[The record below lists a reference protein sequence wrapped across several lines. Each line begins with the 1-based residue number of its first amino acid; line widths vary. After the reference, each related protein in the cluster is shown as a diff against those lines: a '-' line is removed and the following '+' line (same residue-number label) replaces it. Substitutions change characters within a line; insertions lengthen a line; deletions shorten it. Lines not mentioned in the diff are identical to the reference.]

1 MIALLH
7 CRFLEKALEAGRQH
21 RSRTS
26 DRQTCPICWQSVAPG
41 IWALSQHQQM
51 SENCK
56 MWQRRQQHSQASAG
70 QDAAPPAAVKAPAAP
85 SGEPDRMSCP
95 RCGRS
100 IRAQDDWARYQ
111 HSEQCHPE
119 FITADFSRACILQV
133 QSGRREKAR
142 AKEEPVSAE
151 GKGRARSSQKTAPKP
166 KVREPHAVFDVCV

>member
-1 MIALLH
+1 MPFSIADSLRKPWRLGGSIDQGPATGKRAQFAGKVWRPESGH
-7 CRFLEKALEAGRQH
+7 CRNT
-21 RSRTS
+21 SR
-26 DRQTCPICWQSVAPG
+26 C
-41 IWALSQHQQM
+41 
-51 SENCK
+51 
-56 MWQRRQQHSQASAG
+56 RRIAKCGNGVKQHSQASAG